1 MKKLTLT
8 TEKVLA
14 AYRTLSTAKYTKL
27 DDADKIKAWKIAR
40 KLKPVA
46 TKFDEDSQDAAE
58 KMKPSEDF
66 DEQLRK
72 AQEYERITRQPD
84 FDAQK
89 LPIGVAE
96 YNQFLDKFHAYNKLV
111 NDAVKD
117 FADKEVELEIEP
129 LTEDAFGKLM
139 ASNEE
144 WTMEQAVVL
153 GDIITE

>member
-1 MKKLTLT
+1 MKQLTMT

-14 AYRTLSTAKYTKL
+14 AYRTLSTAKYSKME
-27 DDADKIKAWKIAR
+27 DADKIKVWKIAR
-40 KLKPVA
+40 KMKPVA
-46 TKFDEDSQDAAE
+46 TKFEEDSQDAAE

-66 DEQLRK
+66 DEKLRK

-89 LPIGVAE
+89 LPMCVAE
-96 YNQFLDKFHAYNKLV
+96 YNEFLDKFNAYNRLV

-129 LTEDAFGKLM
+129 LTDDSFGKLM
-139 ASNEE
+139 ASNE

>member
-1 MKKLTLT
+1 MKQLKVN

-14 AYRTLSTAKYTKL
+14 AYRTLSTAKYSKM

-40 KLKPVA
+40 AMKPVA
-46 TKFDEDSQDAAE
+46 TKFEEDSQDAAE

-66 DEQLRK
+66 DGQLRK

-84 FDAQK
+84 FDAK
-89 LPIGVAE
+89 SLPMGVAE
-96 YNQFLDKFHAYNKLV
+96 YNAFLETFQSYNRLV

-117 FADKEVELEIEP
+117 FAEKEVEMEIEP
-129 LTEDAFGKLM
+129 LTEEAFGKLM
-139 ASNEE
+139 ASNE

-153 GDIITE
+153 GDIVCE